1 VGCQCFKCEKLNF
14 FSGTIRAGFQ
24 PPKAAATL
32 PLTEKKAAVDMK
44 SLPGDVF
51 CLGRA

>member
-24 PPKAAATL
+24 PPK
-32 PLTEKKAAVDMK
+32 
-44 SLPGDVF
+44 SGGD
-51 CLGRA
+51 ASAN